1 MIDLFPG
8 VFMTVKMTPDSV
20 GRWLLHCHVNDHMVH
35 GMEALYDVAGCVE
48 VQPDFHL
55 FLHVSNELTLSR
67 LDSSLNGFS

>member
-48 VQPDFHL
+48 VQPFI
-55 FLHVSNELTLSR
+55 FFWMFPMN
-67 LDSSLNGFS
+67 